1 MRLLLQ
7 AFGTALIA
15 IGVVGLGV
23 VFLSPSGV
31 SPSSTRVALSAATV
45 APTPVTAP
53 TTLPVV
59 PLVTPAAHAQPREPV
74 IPPAPAP
81 VRPVPRDPV
90 VPPLQ
95 AERPITWLAI
105 PSIDLVTDVVPAQV
119 VANGDSVTWDVPKF
133 VAGHAQST
141 AGAGEPGN
149 AVVLGHVVSLT
160 LGNVFEHLDKA
171 RPGDVVQ
178 VRSGQAEFD
187 YTIDSVTS
195 VDRTDVDVLDDTATP
210 TITLITC
217 TGVWNP
223 VLHDYMQRLV
233 VRGELAS

>member
-1 MRLLLQ
+1 MRLFLQ
-7 AFGTALIA
+7 ALGTTLIA
-15 IGVVGLGV
+15 IGALGLGI
-23 VFLSPSGV
+23 VFLSPPSASPPPAHVAFSAPLVV
-31 SPSSTRVALSAATV
+31 ST
-45 APTPVTAP
+45 P
-53 TTLPVV
+53 TTSPRASVPV
-59 PLVTPAAHAQPREPV
+59 RDPV
-74 IPPAPAP
+74 IPPSPAP

-95 AERPITWLAI
+95 PERPITWLAI

-119 VANGDSVTWDVPKF
+119 VADGDSLTWDVPKF

-160 LGNVFEHLDKA
+160 LGNVFEHLDRA
-171 RPGDVVQ
+171 RPGDVVR
-178 VRSGQAEFD
+178 VRSGEAEFD

-233 VRGELAS
+233 VRGELTS